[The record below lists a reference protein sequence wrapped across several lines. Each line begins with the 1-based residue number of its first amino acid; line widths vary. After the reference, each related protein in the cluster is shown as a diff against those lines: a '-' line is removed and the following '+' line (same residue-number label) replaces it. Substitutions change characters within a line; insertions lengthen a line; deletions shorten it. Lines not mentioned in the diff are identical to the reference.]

1 MPLRFNVVDGESYG
15 RSRVEEYIGDVQS
28 LERLMQAMV
37 EGSAAA
43 AKVVFMVSP
52 SATTKPQSLAA
63 ASNGAIIQGRPDDV
77 GVVQVGKTADFRTV
91 QEMIRDLTQR
101 LSDAFLILNVRQS
114 ERTTATEVQA
124 VQQELNEQLGNI
136 FGSLTIELLTPYL
149 NRKLH
154 LLQRSKSMPTLPK
167 GLVMPTVVAGLG
179 GVGRGQDKQALM
191 EFVSTI
197 GQTMGP
203 EALMQFIDPTEFL
216 KRLAA
221 ASGIDTLNLVK
232 SAETMAQEGQAA
244 EQKAMQASLIGQA
257 GQLAKSPA
265 GEALTQQMMNGGT
278 QEAIPQA
285 AAPESPEA

>member
-1 MPLRFNVVDGESYG
+1 MVYTCVKLQDGQHRWHQECDGKIIPGSKSTSPLKHTPWMPSASTWRMVSPTDAVVS
-15 RSRVEEYIGDVQS
+15 RSSFGDLNS
-28 LERLMQAMV
+28 LERLMQALV

-154 LLQRSKSMPTLPK
+154 LLQRSKKCPPCLR
-167 GLVMPTVVAGLG
+167 VW
-179 GVGRGQDKQALM
+179 
-191 EFVSTI
+191 
-197 GQTMGP
+197 
-203 EALMQFIDPTEFL
+203 
-216 KRLAA
+216 
-221 ASGIDTLNLVK
+221 
-232 SAETMAQEGQAA
+232 
-244 EQKAMQASLIGQA
+244 
-257 GQLAKSPA
+257 
-265 GEALTQQMMNGGT
+265 
-278 QEAIPQA
+278 
-285 AAPESPEA
+285 